1 MGNDSFLIVIIDDNS
16 DYLFTMKTFLTR
28 NGFEV
33 ETADDGE
40 TGIALIREKH
50 PDLIMLDVMMETT
63 YSGFEVC
70 RQIRNDPEL
79 KKTTIFGISGMQD
92 ELGIKFDK
100 YEDAEYFSPDVF
112 FDKPVDKEAL
122 LAKIN
127 ELKEE

>member
-1 MGNDSFLIVIIDDNS
+1 MGNESFLIVIIDDNS

-33 ETADDGE
+33 DTAEDGE
-40 TGIALIREKH
+40 TGIALIKEKR

-100 YEDAEYFSPDVF
+100 YEDSEYFSPDVF

-127 ELKEE
+127 ELKED

>member
-70 RQIRNDPEL
+70 RQVRNDPEL
-79 KKTTIFGISGMQD
+79 KKTTIFGIVPSITYSFT
-92 ELGIKFDK
+92 L
-100 YEDAEYFSPDVF
+100 
-112 FDKPVDKEAL
+112 
-122 LAKIN
+122 
-127 ELKEE
+127 

>member
-1 MGNDSFLIVIIDDNS
+1 MGNESFLIVIIDDNS

-33 ETADDGE
+33 ETAEDGE
-40 TGIALIREKH
+40 TGIALIKEKH

-70 RQIRNDPEL
+70 RQIRNDPDL

-100 YEDAEYFSPDVF
+100 YEDSEYFSPDVF
-112 FDKPVDKEAL
+112 FDKPVDKDAL
-122 LAKIN
+122 LAKIT
-127 ELKEE
+127 ELRED